1 MKSGRSFMKIVN
13 LYNSSSLIL
22 RILAGLIIGIILAMI
37 VPHATWISVFG
48 DLFVGALKAIAPVLV
63 FVLVLSALAQGNA
76 QLDRRFGLVIW
87 LYMLTTFLAGLTAVI
102 FSFLFPVK
110 IVLTESATAE
120 TIPQGIGEVMRNLLM
135 NAVSN
140 PVSALAN
147 ANYIGILFWAV
158 FLGLAMKKL
167 CSDSTRTML
176 KDASDAVSQCV
187 RWIINLAPFGIMGL
201 VFTNVSTNGLAIFT
215 QYGQLLL
222 LLVGTM
228 LFVAFIID
236 PFVIFLTLHRNP
248 CPLVWRCLKNSG
260 ITAFF
265 TRSSAANIPVNMNT
279 CERLGLDKDFYSV
292 SIPLGSTINMD
303 GAAVTIAVMALA
315 CAHTIGVTVDFPS
328 ALMLS
333 LLSTLAACGASGVAG
348 GSLLLI
354 PMACSMFGISNDVA
368 MQVVAVGFIIGV
380 IQDSV
385 ETCLN
390 SSGDVEFTATAEYRQ
405 WQKEGK
411 ELPYFL
417 GGKLH
422 VDI

>member
-1 MKSGRSFMKIVN
+1 MKIVN

-135 NAVSN
+135 KAVSN

-248 CPLVWRCLKNSG
+248 YPLVWRCLKNSG